1 MVKTVQANEIT
12 LRYLIDQFG
21 LEWIEDDVFFP
32 EWRTGLPE
40 ITVADQQLLDKVRL
54 GFLNLLNYPPMLED
68 SVRMAVLD
76 PILFIGNFYL
86 APFQVRA
93 EESIELK
100 VTDEETIVRGKID
113 TLILRN
119 QFWVMVI
126 ESKRASFS
134 VEEGLA
140 QILAYMLASPL
151 PEMPTFG
158 MITTGGSFIFIK
170 LVNGTPPQY
179 ATSKLFGTRNS
190 DDLYEVLKILKRLTQ
205 PTLNE

>member
-21 LEWIEDDVFFP
+21 LEWIEDDGFFP

-126 ESKRASFS
+126 ESKR
-134 VEEGLA
+134 
-140 QILAYMLASPL
+140 
-151 PEMPTFG
+151 
-158 MITTGGSFIFIK
+158 
-170 LVNGTPPQY
+170 
-179 ATSKLFGTRNS
+179 
-190 DDLYEVLKILKRLTQ
+190 
-205 PTLNE
+205 